1 MNIITTNPI
10 IDEKDFIEEDYY
22 SNLFGEAARRKRQ
35 TRKASRQRKRTARKA
50 SGGGFLNRA
59 ADTIG
64 NVSRGVQ
71 QSGLLDTFGQM
82 GQGGQGDMPPMGG
95 GFDDPMMNMP
105 PMVTPPRQGMSTGAK
120 VAIGVLVAGALGV
133 GIYFLT
139 KRKGKS
145 GK

>member
-35 TRKASRQRKRTARKA
+35 MRAASRQRKRAARKA
-50 SGGGFLNRA
+50 RGGGFLNRV
-59 ADTIG
+59 ADTVG

-82 GQGGQGDMPPMGG
+82 GQGDMPPMGG
-95 GFDDPMMNMP
+95 GFNDPMIGMP
-105 PMVTPPRQGMSTGAK
+105 PPPPPRQGMSTGAK

-139 KRKGKS
+139 KGKGKS